1 MFNVSNEEIAASR
14 GKAPDL
20 ERGARVEVS
29 SRCGDGWGEKNRGT
43 VERVA
48 TKPDAKGRFFVG
60 VLMDGM
66 PSHNGK
72 EGRPPLPQFEAG
84 LVRPC
89 EG

>member
-1 MFNVSNEEIAASR
+1 MFTVTNDEIQRSR
-14 GKAPDL
+14 GSRPEL
-20 ERGARVEVS
+20 ERGQRVQVS
-29 SRCGDGWGEKNRGT
+29 SRCGDGWGEENRGT

-48 TKPDAKGRFFVG
+48 PRPDDKGRFFVY

-66 PSHNGK
+66 PAHNGRN
-72 EGRPPLPQFEAG
+72 GNPPLPQFEAG